1 MRVKVTFVCVFIWFI
16 CDRVTTVV
24 IKNNCSD
31 CIDYKS
37 CTAAVVATDMALLT
51 QLQNADCGLDDTL
64 LRKGRKI
71 CCAKL
76 TAGVET
82 AMANTLHYH
91 PSVLLLPDNCGIG
104 EEDGYADKIAGGVPV
119 LGLYEYPWMVFI
131 SYKTPEG
138 IQFLCAGSLIN
149 ERYVLTAAH
158 CLSDRDVF
166 SVRIRVYEDLDC
178 QGASFG
184 CEASIQDILIEEA
197 ITHPGYHIYDRK
209 PVIINDIGLLRL
221 ENPVNLLF
229 NDDGTI
235 CLPVTPSM
243 RNRNIVGQPATV
255 VHREDSE
262 KSYESAT
269 LLYVNVSIYNNQY
282 CRELYNRVTKRGEE
296 DMINKICA
304 IANDEGPCI
313 GFAGAPL
320 MVWDQFG
327 DRKRFIQYGIVSR
340 RASVCG
346 SIFAPKEYTDVTKYM
361 VWILNTIKP

>member
-1 MRVKVTFVCVFIWFI
+1 MRVKVTFVCVFLWFI

-24 IKNNCSD
+24 IRNNCSD
-31 CIDYKS
+31 CIGYKL

-51 QLQNADCGLDDTL
+51 QLQNADCGLDDAKL
-64 LRKGRKI
+64 RKI

-91 PSVLLLPDNCGIG
+91 PNVLLLPDNCGIG
-104 EEDGYADKIAGGVPV
+104 EEDGYADRVAGGVPV

-158 CLSDRDVF
+158 CLSGLDVF

-197 ITHPGYHIYDRK
+197 IPHPGFGRK
-209 PVIINDIGLLRL
+209 PVIRNNIGLLRL

-235 CLPVTPSM
+235 CLPVTRSM
-243 RNRNIVGQPATV
+243 RHRNIVGQPATV
-255 VHREDSE
+255 AHREHSE

-269 LLYVNVSIYNNQY
+269 LLYINVSVHTAQY
-282 CRELYNRVTKRGEE
+282 CREQYSRVTKHGEGE
-296 DMINKICA
+296 DMINKICSS
-304 IANDEGPCI
+304 ANYKGPCI
-313 GFAGAPL
+313 GFSGAPL

-327 DRKRFIQYGIVSR
+327 DRKRFIQYGIVSTGENR
-340 RASVCG
+340 CG
-346 SIFAPKEYTDVTKYM
+346 ILFPKVYTDVTKYM